1 MKKRNRDGGKRK
13 RGLVSEKETGGRK
26 GGRKAKGSTKSARRE
41 GPTKADIESYNDLVT
56 LESQPRGVIRV
67 LPGVKLRLRFS
78 EDERR
83 LILDD
88 WTISMGLTDKQSK
101 ALERAKQPGLSM
113 TLADWDDFV
122 GYVASASNHARDGS
136 KLQKHA
142 AALFDRIQEL
152 LDRYTDE

>member
-1 MKKRNRDGGKRK
+1 MTESRSDGKKRGKK
-13 RGLVSEKETGGRK
+13 VK
-26 GGRKAKGSTKSARRE
+26 GAPRSTRRE
-41 GPTKADIESYNDLVT
+41 GPTKADIESYIDLVA

-88 WTISMGLTDKQSK
+88 WTISMGLTDAQTKSLEK
-101 ALERAKQPGLSM
+101 AKKPELSM
-113 TLADWDDFV
+113 TLADWDDFM

-136 KLQKHA
+136 KLQRRA
-142 AALFDRIQEL
+142 DALSDRIQAL
-152 LDRYTDE
+152 LESHTEE

>member
-1 MKKRNRDGGKRK
+1 MTESKADGKKLGK
-13 RGLVSEKETGGRK
+13 
-26 GGRKAKGSTKSARRE
+26 KAKGAAGSARQK
-41 GPTKADIESYNDLVT
+41 GPTKADMKSYLDLVA

-88 WTISMGLTDKQSK
+88 WTISMGLSDRQTK
-101 ALERAKQPGLSM
+101 ALEKAKEPELSM

-136 KLQKHA
+136 KLQRRA
-142 AALFDRIQEL
+142 GALSDRIQAL
-152 LDRYTDE
+152 LYKYTDE

>member
-1 MKKRNRDGGKRK
+1 MTRSKADGKR
-13 RGLVSEKETGGRK
+13 RGK
-26 GGRKAKGSTKSARRE
+26 KAKGAAGGSRRE
-41 GPTKADIESYNDLVT
+41 GPTKADIASYNDLVA

-88 WTISMGLTDKQSK
+88 WTISMGLTDKQTKTLEK
-101 ALERAKQPGLSM
+101 AKRPELSM
-113 TLADWDDFV
+113 TLADWDDFI

-136 KLQKHA
+136 KLQRRA
-142 AALFDRIQEL
+142 DALSDRIQL
-152 LDRYTDE
+152 LLNTNTETDVED

>member
-1 MKKRNRDGGKRK
+1 M
-13 RGLVSEKETGGRK
+13 
-26 GGRKAKGSTKSARRE
+26 
-41 GPTKADIESYNDLVT
+41 ESYNDLVA

-88 WTISMGLTDKQSK
+88 WTISMGLSDAQTK
-101 ALERAKQPGLSM
+101 ALEKAKKPELSM

-136 KLQKHA
+136 KLQRRA
-142 AALFDRIQEL
+142 DALSDRIQL
-152 LDRYTDE
+152 LLNTNTEADVEG

>member
-1 MKKRNRDGGKRK
+1 MTERKTAGAKSGRKAEPAPKRK
-13 RGLVSEKETGGRK
+13 RER
-26 GGRKAKGSTKSARRE
+26 
-41 GPTKADIESYNDLVT
+41 GPTKADIESYLDLVT

-88 WTISMGLTDKQSK
+88 WTISMGLSDKQTK
-101 ALERAKQPGLSM
+101 ALEKAKQPELSM
-113 TLADWDDFV
+113 TLADWDDFM

-136 KLQKHA
+136 KLQRRA
-142 AALFDRIQEL
+142 DALSDRIQAL
-152 LDRYTDE
+152 LNRHTEA